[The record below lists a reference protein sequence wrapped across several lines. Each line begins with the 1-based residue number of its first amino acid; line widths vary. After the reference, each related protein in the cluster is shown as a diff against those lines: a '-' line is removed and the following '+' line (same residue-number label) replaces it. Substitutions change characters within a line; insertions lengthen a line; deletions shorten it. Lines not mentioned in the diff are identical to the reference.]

1 MDYNAF
7 IERTANKETE
17 EVRTARLATYRTD
30 TKRKKESVISVEL
43 LEKYEEIKEKCKS
56 FGDIWTKEEIS
67 VVESNFKSKIIVEN
81 DKIKYIDKSMIF
93 KTAIEL
99 ERTTK
104 AIWWKCVE
112 IFTDNEKIHRGNAVK
127 EFRELINS

>member
-7 IERTANKETE
+7 IERTANKESE
-17 EVRTARLATYRTD
+17 EVRIARIILTD
-30 TKRKKESVISVEL
+30 KSKKKKESVISVEL